1 MVDLYHPV
9 GVRKSIDVALGPYD
23 GSVIKFSRVKGDMG
37 RLKQILCNLISNAV
51 KFTSEG
57 HVAVHAWVE
66 NPSFKNSI
74 VASDRNIGVMRQL
87 LCFFNKNMKAKADRE
102 TMNVVQ
108 NGSNYLE
115 FVFEV
120 DDTGKGIP
128 KEKQISVF
136 ENYVQ
141 VKETALGEG
150 GTSLGL
156 GIVVSNQ
163 HQFYILFFLLGNM
176 PLHVCVCVYITWL
189 NRLIFWNIHA
199 CSHA

>member
-1 MVDLYHPV
+1 M
-9 GVRKSIDVALGPYD
+9 VALGPYD

-87 LCFFNKNMKAKADRE
+87 LCFFNKNIKAKADRE

-108 NGSNYLE
+108 NDSNYLE

-141 VKETALGEG
+141 FKETALGEG

-163 HQFYILFFLLGNM
+163 HQFYVLFFLLGNM
-176 PLHVCVCVYITWL
+176 PLHVCVFVFITWL

-199 CSHA
+199 CSRA